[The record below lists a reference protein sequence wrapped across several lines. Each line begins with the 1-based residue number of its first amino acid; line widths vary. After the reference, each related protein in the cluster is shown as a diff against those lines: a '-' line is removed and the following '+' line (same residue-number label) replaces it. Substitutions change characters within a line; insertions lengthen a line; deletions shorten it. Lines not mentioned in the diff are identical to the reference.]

1 MLTAKINGNVILA
14 SYNFHGI
21 NRGFW
26 SFTRRSPPFLNENG
40 EYAMKSKL
48 LLALL
53 TVTLAGTAAA
63 QVKVEDAIKF
73 RQSGYAFMAWNMQ
86 RIKMN
91 VEGTYNKEEVIKAAN
106 AIQAIANSGMG
117 ALYVPGSDKGKGWE
131 DTRAKPGIFTDKEK
145 VGKVA
150 TVFNKEANE
159 MAKVAATGD
168 AAAVGAQLGKLS
180 DSCKGCHEDFKA
192 KK

>member
-1 MLTAKINGNVILA
+1 MI
-14 SYNFHGI
+14 
-21 NRGFW
+21 
-26 SFTRRSPPFLNENG
+26 
-40 EYAMKSKL
+40 SKL

-73 RQSGYAFMAWNMQ
+73 RQSGYGFMAWNMG

-91 VEGTYNKEEVIKAAN
+91 VEGGQYNKEEVIKAAN

-117 ALYVPGSDKGKGWE
+117 ALYVPGSDKGKGWDE
-131 DTRAKPGIFTDKEK
+131 TRAKPAIFTDKEN

-150 TVFNKEANE
+150 MAFNKEANE

-168 AAAVGAQLGKLS
+168 AAAVGAQLGKLGGT
-180 DSCKGCHEDFKA
+180 CKGCHDDYKA